1 MDILSEDGQVS
12 THRMHEK
19 RLTELRVNIGRET
32 RRIASYSGVIS
43 LAAEIL
49 EIDPNEEDQR
59 LISRAQQGDL
69 NAFND
74 IVERHQRA
82 VYSTCLRMLRDPH
95 LAEDA
100 TQDAFVR
107 AWNAIDS
114 FRGGIVR
121 PWLLRI
127 ATNRTYDMLRSKSRR
142 PAGSLDAQPYES
154 EPEWT
159 TQVPVAES
167 PEQYSTRGEVSEFLE
182 AALQHLPEDQRLAI
196 VLSDVQGYGY
206 DEIAQVMDIAVG
218 TVKSR
223 ISRGR
228 SRLREYLQSSPE
240 GMELA
245 ERFVRLN
252 DE

>member
-1 MDILSEDGQVS
+1 MAQLVDQ
-12 THRMHEK
+12 
-19 RLTELRVNIGRET
+19 
-32 RRIASYSGVIS
+32 
-43 LAAEIL
+43 
-49 EIDPNEEDQR
+49 DPNEEDQR
-59 LISRAQQGDL
+59 LVKLAQNGDMS
-69 NAFND
+69 AFNT

-82 VYSTCLRMLRDPH
+82 VYATCLRMLRDPQ

-107 AWNAIDS
+107 AWSAIQS

-127 ATNRTYDMLRSKSRR
+127 ATNRTYDMLRSKARH
-142 PAGSLDAQPYES
+142 PAQSLDAQPFES

-159 TQVPVAES
+159 TQVSAGEH
-167 PEQYSTRGEVSEFLE
+167 PEQFTTRDELSDLLQE
-182 AALQHLPEDQRLAI
+182 ALASLPDDQRLAI

-228 SRLREYLQSSPE
+228 ARLRDYLNQSPAA
-240 GMELA
+240 MELA
-245 ERFVRLN
+245 ERYVRLT

>member
-1 MDILSEDGQVS
+1 MSRTS
-12 THRMHEK
+12 RAK
-19 RLTELRVNIGRET
+19 RITWSRVNIDRDL
-32 RRIASYSGVIS
+32 RPFASYSGVTH
-43 LAAEIL
+43 LTDNMVEL
-49 EIDPNEEDQR
+49 DPNEEDQR
-59 LISRAQQGDL
+59 LVLRAQQGDL
-69 NAFND
+69 NAFNE

-127 ATNRTYDMLRSKSRR
+127 ATNRTYDMLRSKARR
-142 PAGSLDAQPYES
+142 PAGSLDAQPFES

-159 TQVPVAES
+159 TQVSVAES
-167 PEQYSTRGEVSEFLE
+167 PEQYSARGEMSDFLE
-182 AALQHLPEDQRLAI
+182 SALQSLPEDQRLAI

-228 SRLREYLQSSPE
+228 SRLREFLQSTPA

>member
-1 MDILSEDGQVS
+1 MDV
-12 THRMHEK
+12 
-19 RLTELRVNIGRET
+19 V
-32 RRIASYSGVIS
+32 ASGVARLIDP
-43 LAAEIL
+43 IVD
-49 EIDPNEEDQR
+49 IDPNEEDQR
-59 LISRAQQGDL
+59 LVLLAQNGDL
-69 NAFND
+69 DAFNQ

-127 ATNRTYDMLRSKSRR
+127 ATNRTYDMLRSKARR
-142 PAGSLDAQPYES
+142 PAQSLDAQPFES

-159 TQVPVAES
+159 TQVNVAEH
-167 PEQYSTRGEVSEFLE
+167 PEQYSTRGEVSAFLE
-182 AALQHLPEDQRLAI
+182 DALASLPEDQRMAI

-228 SRLREYLQSSPE
+228 SRLREYLQSTPA

-245 ERFVRLN
+245 DRFVRIN
-252 DE
+252 NE

>member
-1 MDILSEDGQVS
+1 M
-12 THRMHEK
+12 T
-19 RLTELRVNIGRET
+19 
-32 RRIASYSGVIS
+32 
-43 LAAEIL
+43 
-49 EIDPNEEDQR
+49 
-59 LISRAQQGDL
+59 
-69 NAFND
+69 AFNA

-100 TQDAFVR
+100 TQDSFVR

-127 ATNRTYDMLRSKSRR
+127 ATNRTYDILRSRARR
-142 PAGSLDAQPYES
+142 PAQSLDAQPFES

-159 TQVPVAES
+159 TQVHVAEQ
-167 PEQYSTRGEVSEFLE
+167 PEQYSTRGEMSEFLE
-182 AALQHLPEDQRLAI
+182 TALASLPEDQRLAI

-206 DEIAQVMDIAVG
+206 DEIAQIMDIAVG

-228 SRLREYLQSSPE
+228 SRLRDYLQASPA

-245 ERFVRLN
+245 ERFGRHN
-252 DE
+252 KD

>member
-1 MDILSEDGQVS
+1 MVA
-12 THRMHEK
+12 
-19 RLTELRVNIGRET
+19 ET
-32 RRIASYSGVIS
+32 ATQ
-43 LAAEIL
+43 
-49 EIDPNEEDQR
+49 DPNEEDQR
-59 LISRAQQGDL
+59 LVQLAQQGDL
-69 NAFND
+69 SAFND

-82 VYSTCLRMLRDPH
+82 VYATCLRMLRDPQ

-107 AWNAIDS
+107 AWSAIDS

-127 ATNRTYDMLRSKSRR
+127 ATNRTYDVLRSRARR
-142 PAGSLDAQPYES
+142 PAQSLDAQPFES
-154 EPEWT
+154 EPEWS
-159 TQVPVAES
+159 TQVQPAEN
-167 PEQYSTRGEVSEFLE
+167 PEQFSTRGELSDLLQE
-182 AALQHLPEDQRLAI
+182 ALSSLPEDQRLAI

-228 SRLREYLQSSPE
+228 GRLREFLQESPDA
-240 GMELA
+240 MELA
-245 ERFVRLN
+245 ERYLRLN

>member
-1 MDILSEDGQVS
+1 MVP
-12 THRMHEK
+12 
-19 RLTELRVNIGRET
+19 LTIQTENP
-32 RRIASYSGVIS
+32 
-43 LAAEIL
+43 
-49 EIDPNEEDQR
+49 DPNEEDQ
-59 LISRAQQGDL
+59 LLVLRAQQGDL
-69 NAFND
+69 TAFNAL
-74 IVERHQRA
+74 VERHQRA

-127 ATNRTYDMLRSKSRR
+127 ATNRTYDILRSRARR
-142 PAGSLDAQPYES
+142 PAQSLDAQPFES

-159 TQVPVAES
+159 TQVNVAEQ
-167 PEQYSTRGEVSEFLE
+167 PDQYSTRGEMSVFLE
-182 AALQHLPEDQRLAI
+182 NALATLPDDQRIVI

-206 DEIAQVMDIAVG
+206 DEIATILDIAVG

-228 SRLREYLQSSPE
+228 SRLRDHLQSTPA
-240 GMELA
+240 GMELVG
-245 ERFVRLN
+245 RFVRPN
-252 DE
+252 EE

>member
-1 MDILSEDGQVS
+1 M
-12 THRMHEK
+12 
-19 RLTELRVNIGRET
+19 
-32 RRIASYSGVIS
+32 S
-43 LAAEIL
+43 LAQL
-49 EIDPNEEDQR
+49 
-59 LISRAQQGDL
+59 GDL
-69 NAFND
+69 DAFNQLV
-74 IVERHQRA
+74 IRHERA
-82 VYSTCLRMLRDPH
+82 VYGTCLRMLRDPH

-100 TQDAFVR
+100 TQDAFIR

-127 ATNRTYDMLRSKSRR
+127 ATNRTYDLLRSRARR
-142 PAGSLDAQPYES
+142 PAQSLDAQPFET

-159 TQVPVAES
+159 TQAQPSEHPES
-167 PEQYSTRGEVSEFLE
+167 FSTRGEMSTFLE
-182 AALQHLPEDQRLAI
+182 EALATLPEDQRVAI

-206 DEIAQVMDIAVG
+206 DEIAEIMDIAVG

-228 SRLREYLQSSPE
+228 SRLRDYLQNTPQ

-252 DE
+252 Q

>member
-1 MDILSEDGQVS
+1 M
-12 THRMHEK
+12 R
-19 RLTELRVNIGRET
+19 
-32 RRIASYSGVIS
+32 AYSDPGHDVGTM
-43 LAAEIL
+43 AEIT
-49 EIDPNEEDQR
+49 EQDPNEEDQR
-59 LISRAQQGDL
+59 LILLAQGGDL
-69 NAFND
+69 AAFNL

-100 TQDAFVR
+100 TQDSFIR

-127 ATNRTYDMLRSKSRR
+127 ATNRTYDMLRSKARK
-142 PAGSLDAQPYES
+142 PAASLDAQPFES
-154 EPEWT
+154 EPEWAT
-159 TQVPVAES
+159 VSVSEH
-167 PEQYSTRGEVSEFLE
+167 PEQYSTRGEMSAFLE
-182 AALQHLPEDQRLAI
+182 EALMQLPEDQRLAI

-206 DEIAQVMDIAVG
+206 DEIAEIMNTAVG

-228 SRLREYLQSSPE
+228 GRLREYLQSTPA

-245 ERFVRLN
+245 ERFLRSHN
-252 DE
+252 E

>member
-1 MDILSEDGQVS
+1 MRPYSEPGHDVG
-12 THRMHEK
+12 TM
-19 RLTELRVNIGRET
+19 TEITEQ
-32 RRIASYSGVIS
+32 
-43 LAAEIL
+43 
-49 EIDPNEEDQR
+49 DPNEEDQR
-59 LISRAQQGDL
+59 LIVLAQGGDL
-69 NAFND
+69 AAFNL

-100 TQDAFVR
+100 TQDSFIR

-127 ATNRTYDMLRSKSRR
+127 ATNRTYDMLRSKARK
-142 PAGSLDAQPYES
+142 PAASLDAQPFES
-154 EPEWT
+154 EPEWAT
-159 TQVPVAES
+159 VSVSEH
-167 PEQYSTRGEVSEFLE
+167 PEQYSTRGEMSAFLE
-182 AALQHLPEDQRLAI
+182 QALLQLPEDQRLAI

-206 DEIAQVMDIAVG
+206 DEIADIMNTAVG

-228 SRLREYLQSSPE
+228 SRLREYLQSTPA

-245 ERFVRLN
+245 ERFVRLPN
-252 DE
+252 E

>member
-1 MDILSEDGQVS
+1 MV
-12 THRMHEK
+12 
-19 RLTELRVNIGRET
+19 ELIEQ
-32 RRIASYSGVIS
+32 
-43 LAAEIL
+43 
-49 EIDPNEEDQR
+49 DPNEEDQR
-59 LISRAQQGDL
+59 LIRLAQDGDMD
-69 NAFND
+69 AFNQ

-82 VYSTCLRMLRDPH
+82 VYSTCLRMLRDPQ

-107 AWNAIDS
+107 AWKAVSS

-127 ATNRTYDMLRSKSRR
+127 ATNRTYDVLRSRARR
-142 PAGSLDAQPYES
+142 PAQSLDAQPYES

-159 TQVPVAES
+159 TQVGQAEA
-167 PEQYSTRGEVSEFLE
+167 PEQFTSRGELSEMLQE
-182 AALQHLPEDQRLAI
+182 ALANLPEDQRLAI

-206 DEIAQVMDIAVG
+206 DEIAEVMNIAVG

-228 SRLREYLQSSPE
+228 AKLREYMQDSPVA
-240 GMELA
+240 MELA
-245 ERFVRLN
+245 DRYLRLN
-252 DE
+252 NE

>member
-1 MDILSEDGQVS
+1 M
-12 THRMHEK
+12 
-19 RLTELRVNIGRET
+19 
-32 RRIASYSGVIS
+32 
-43 LAAEIL
+43 AEIV
-49 EIDPNEEDQR
+49 EQDPNEEDQR
-59 LISRAQQGDL
+59 LVQLAQKGDIA
-69 NAFND
+69 AFNQL
-74 IVERHQRA
+74 VERHQRA

-100 TQDAFVR
+100 TQDSFVR
-107 AWNAIDS
+107 AWNAIAS

-127 ATNRTYDMLRSKSRR
+127 ATNRTYDILRSRARR
-142 PAGSLDAQPYES
+142 PAASLDAQPFES

-159 TQVPVAES
+159 TQVGHGEN
-167 PEQYSTRGEVSEFLE
+167 PEQFTSRGELSDLLQD
-182 AALQHLPEDQRLAI
+182 ALASLPEDQRLAI

-228 SRLREYLQSSPE
+228 ARLREYLQQSPTA
-240 GMELA
+240 MELA
-245 ERFVRLN
+245 ERYLRLN

>member
-1 MDILSEDGQVS
+1 MA
-12 THRMHEK
+12 
-19 RLTELRVNIGRET
+19 ELVEQ
-32 RRIASYSGVIS
+32 
-43 LAAEIL
+43 
-49 EIDPNEEDQR
+49 DPNEEDQR
-59 LISRAQQGDL
+59 LVQLAQKGDMV
-69 NAFND
+69 AFNQ

-107 AWNAIDS
+107 AWKAIAS

-121 PWLLRI
+121 PWLMRI
-127 ATNRTYDMLRSKSRR
+127 ATNRTYDMLRSKARR
-142 PAGSLDAQPYES
+142 PAGSLDAQPFES

-159 TQVPVAES
+159 TQVSPAEH
-167 PEQYSTRGEVSEFLE
+167 PEQFTSRGELSDLLQG
-182 AALQHLPEDQRLAI
+182 ALDSLPDDQRLAI

-228 SRLREYLQSSPE
+228 SRLREYLQRSPDA
-240 GMELA
+240 MELA
-245 ERFVRLN
+245 ERYLRLN

>member
-1 MDILSEDGQVS
+1 MAEFP
-12 THRMHEK
+12 
-19 RLTELRVNIGRET
+19 ELM
-32 RRIASYSGVIS
+32 
-43 LAAEIL
+43 AEL
-49 EIDPNEEDQR
+49 VEQDPNEEDKR
-59 LISRAQQGDL
+59 LVQLAQEGDMA
-69 NAFND
+69 AFNE

-82 VYSTCLRMLRDPH
+82 VYSTCLRMLRDQQ

-127 ATNRTYDMLRSKSRR
+127 ATNRTYDMLRSRARR

-159 TQVPVAES
+159 TQVSPGEH
-167 PEQYSTRGEVSEFLE
+167 PEQFTSRGELSDLLQD
-182 AALQHLPEDQRLAI
+182 ALGSLGEDQRLAI

-228 SRLREYLQSSPE
+228 ARLREYLQQSPTA
-240 GMELA
+240 MELT
-245 ERFVRLN
+245 ERYLRLN

>member
-1 MDILSEDGQVS
+1 MTTPLVDQ
-12 THRMHEK
+12 
-19 RLTELRVNIGRET
+19 
-32 RRIASYSGVIS
+32 
-43 LAAEIL
+43 
-49 EIDPNEEDQR
+49 DPNEEDQR
-59 LISRAQQGDL
+59 LVLLAQQGDL
-69 NAFND
+69 NAFNE

-82 VYSTCLRMLRDPH
+82 VYSICLRMLRDPQ

-107 AWNAIDS
+107 AWSAIDS

-127 ATNRTYDMLRSKSRR
+127 ATNRTYDMLRSKARR
-142 PAGSLDAQPYES
+142 PASSLDAQPFES

-159 TQVPVAES
+159 TQVNVAEN
-167 PEQYSTRGEVSEFLE
+167 PEQYSTRGEMSDFLE
-182 AALQHLPEDQRLAI
+182 FALQQLPDDQRLAI

-206 DEIAQVMDIAVG
+206 DEIAQIMDIAVG

-228 SRLREYLQSSPE
+228 SRLRDYLQSTPA

-252 DE
+252 KE

>member
-1 MDILSEDGQVS
+1 MMTMTNDQ
-12 THRMHEK
+12 
-19 RLTELRVNIGRET
+19 
-32 RRIASYSGVIS
+32 
-43 LAAEIL
+43 
-49 EIDPNEEDQR
+49 DPNDEDQR
-59 LISRAQQGDL
+59 LVLLAQQGDL
-69 NAFND
+69 AAFNL

-82 VYSTCLRMLRDPH
+82 VYATCLRMLRDPH

-107 AWNAIDS
+107 AWSAISS

-127 ATNRTYDMLRSKSRR
+127 ATNRTYDVLRSRARR
-142 PAGSLDAQPYES
+142 PAQSLDAQPFES

-159 TQVPVAES
+159 TQVNQGEQ
-167 PEQYSTRGEVSEFLE
+167 PEQFSTRGELSQLLE
-182 AALQHLPEDQRLAI
+182 DALASLPDDQRLAI

-206 DEIAQVMDIAVG
+206 DEIAQIMDTAVG

-228 SRLREYLQSSPE
+228 ARLREYLQASPH
-240 GMELA
+240 GAELV
-245 ERFVRLN
+245 ERFARLN
-252 DE
+252 TE

>member
-1 MDILSEDGQVS
+1 VFWSGIAQVM
-12 THRMHEK
+12 TIP
-19 RLTELRVNIGRET
+19 NDP
-32 RRIASYSGVIS
+32 
-43 LAAEIL
+43 
-49 EIDPNEEDQR
+49 DPNQEDQR
-59 LISRAQQGDL
+59 LILLAQQGDM
-69 NAFND
+69 NAFNA

-127 ATNRTYDMLRSKSRR
+127 ATNRTYDMLRSKARR
-142 PAGSLDAQPYES
+142 PAQSLDAQPFES

-159 TQVPVAES
+159 TQVHVAEH
-167 PEQYSTRGEVSEFLE
+167 PEQYSTRGEMSEFLE
-182 AALQHLPEDQRLAI
+182 AALASLPEDQRLAI

-206 DEIAQVMDIAVG
+206 DEIAQIMDIAVG

-228 SRLREYLQSSPE
+228 SRLRDYLQASPA

-245 ERFVRLN
+245 ERFGRHN
-252 DE
+252 KD

>member
-1 MDILSEDGQVS
+1 MA
-12 THRMHEK
+12 
-19 RLTELRVNIGRET
+19 ELVEQ
-32 RRIASYSGVIS
+32 
-43 LAAEIL
+43 
-49 EIDPNEEDQR
+49 DPNEEDQR
-59 LISRAQQGDL
+59 LVQLAQTGDMA
-69 NAFND
+69 AFNM

-107 AWNAIDS
+107 AWNAIES

-127 ATNRTYDMLRSKSRR
+127 ATNRTYDILRSRARR
-142 PAGSLDAQPYES
+142 PAASLDAQPFES

-159 TQVPVAES
+159 TQVSQGEH
-167 PEQYSTRGEVSEFLE
+167 PEQFTTRGELSDLLQE
-182 AALQHLPEDQRLAI
+182 ALASLPDDQRLAI

-206 DEIAQVMDIAVG
+206 DEIAEVMDIAVG

-228 SRLREYLQSSPE
+228 ARLRDYLQESPAA
-240 GMELA
+240 MELA
-245 ERFVRLN
+245 ERYLRSN

>member
-1 MDILSEDGQVS
+1 MFW
-12 THRMHEK
+12 
-19 RLTELRVNIGRET
+19 
-32 RRIASYSGVIS
+32 SGVAQVMTIPN
-43 LAAEIL
+43 EQ
-49 EIDPNEEDQR
+49 DPNEEDQR
-59 LISRAQQGDL
+59 LILLAQQGDM
-69 NAFND
+69 NAFNA

-127 ATNRTYDMLRSKSRR
+127 ATNRTYDMLRSKARR
-142 PAGSLDAQPYES
+142 PAQSLDAQAFES

-159 TQVPVAES
+159 TQVNVAEH
-167 PEQYSTRGEVSEFLE
+167 PEHYSTRGEMSEFLE
-182 AALQHLPEDQRLAI
+182 AALASLPDDQRLAI

-206 DEIAQVMDIAVG
+206 DEIAQIMDIAVG

-228 SRLREYLQSSPE
+228 GRLRDYLQSSPA

-245 ERFVRLN
+245 ERFGRHN
-252 DE
+252 